1 MEAWVPRAGV
11 LAVKKNRVSE
21 RERWG
26 GRETE
31 ESHTLLPC
39 TLIMTLHNMT
49 FNLKQL

>member
-1 MEAWVPRAGV
+1 MGALVPRAGV
-11 LAVKKNRVSE
+11 LAVKKNIVSE

-26 GRETE
+26 RETE
-31 ESHTLLPC
+31 ESHARLPG